1 MFIIRNA
8 VRNIR
13 RSKGRSILIG
23 ILITII
29 AFSISIGLYIRQA
42 SSDSRDAALSKLNI
56 TAQIT
61 QNRSRAMKQASGRGI
76 QPVRDEESDGSG
88 SDPDS
93 AEEICEGECRL
104 FVLLHADGIRGRCRG
119 SGGLFFLLVLSIIFF
134 RQRAGG
140 GKCLP

>member
-29 AFSISIGLYIRQA
+29 AFSSSIGLYIRQA

-61 QNRSRAMKQASGRGI
+61 QNRSRAMKQATGPG
-76 QPVRDEESDGSG
+76 
-88 SDPDS
+88 
-93 AEEICEGECRL
+93 AN
-104 FVLLHADGIRGRCRG
+104 
-119 SGGLFFLLVLSIIFF
+119 
-134 RQRAGG
+134 
-140 GKCLP
+140 CLPRTADHSLLPAIPPMRR